1 MSMMVPGISPPTFNF
16 TSSAQH
22 TFDAPALIAEA
33 WQLFYMVVFTMVLR
47 SGFWLYQQQQEVK
60 RGEDV
65 LEEEEEVVRVDKLR
79 IAEVNFARGCVVEE
93 YSDEE

>member
-1 MSMMVPGISPPTFNF
+1 MAPGMSPPTFNF

-22 TFDAPALIAEA
+22 TFGAPAFIAEA
-33 WQLFYMVVFTMVLR
+33 WQLLYTVAFTMVLR

-60 RGEDV
+60 TGEDV
-65 LEEEEEVVRVDKLR
+65 LEEEEVVRVDEMR
-79 IAEVNFARGCVVEE
+79 FVEVEFVKGYVMEE